1 MAEIIPREI
10 SMKADRYAV
19 TEYDLD
25 LPKEM
30 DYNHTNQVTVNQL

>member
-1 MAEIIPREI
+1 MTEVIPREI

-25 LPKEM
+25 LSKEM
-30 DYNHTNQVTVNQL
+30 DYNNTNQVTVNQL